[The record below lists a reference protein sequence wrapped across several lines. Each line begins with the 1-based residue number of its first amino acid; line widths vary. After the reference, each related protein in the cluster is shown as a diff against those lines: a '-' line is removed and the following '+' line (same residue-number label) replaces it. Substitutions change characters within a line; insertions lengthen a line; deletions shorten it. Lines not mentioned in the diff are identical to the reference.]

1 MQIKDLHF
9 RPFISETELQAIVST
24 LAAQISRDYQE
35 RELVVCP
42 ILTGAFMFATDL
54 VRHLAIPCR
63 MAFVRYASYSG
74 LASTGEVVCQLPFP
88 TEIRGRDVLIVEDVV
103 DTGLSMQRI
112 LSDAQALRPA
122 SLRVCSLFFKPDAF
136 RGNYQVDYIGRHI
149 GNEFIVGY
157 GLDYDQLGRNLKEI
171 YLLDK

>member
-63 MAFVRYASYSG
+63 MAFERYDSYSC
-74 LASTGEVVCQLPFP
+74 LASTGEAEC
-88 TEIRGRDVLIVEDVV
+88 
-103 DTGLSMQRI
+103 
-112 LSDAQALRPA
+112 
-122 SLRVCSLFFKPDAF
+122 
-136 RGNYQVDYIGRHI
+136 H
-149 GNEFIVGY
+149 
-157 GLDYDQLGRNLKEI
+157 
-171 YLLDK
+171 